1 MNCVGVAADG
11 RVVRFPAL
19 GPLSGDFASG
29 GGWLGIAALGAAMRG
44 RDGRGLRTSLEQLV
58 PRHFGL
64 ARPVQVVEA
73 FYARRLPQS
82 RLLEL
87 APLVFRAA
95 GDGDEASR
103 GLLDLLADEIV
114 AMATSALRRLRLTS
128 QRVDV
133 ILGGGNFRNDDP
145 VFSGRVCAG
154 IRAMAPGAGITVLDV
169 PPIAGAALLAFD
181 RAGASPSAKSRVRA
195 ELTHGR
201 MTRAALDSG
210 RLRDDAAR
218 LPHQ

>member
-44 RDGRGLRTSLEQLV
+44 RDRRGPRTSLERLI
-58 PRHFGL
+58 PSHFGL

-73 FYARRLPQS
+73 FYARRFPES

-87 APLVFRAA
+87 PPLVFRAA
-95 GDGDEASR
+95 GEGDEAAR
-103 GLLDLLADEIV
+103 RLLDLLADEIV

-128 QRVDV
+128 HRVEV
-133 ILGGGNFRNDDP
+133 VLGGGNFRNDVP
-145 VFSGRVCAG
+145 AFSDRVCAG
-154 IRAMAPGAGITVLDV
+154 IRAVAPGACISVLDV
-169 PPIAGAALLAFD
+169 PPIAGAALLALD
-181 RAGASPSAKSRVRA
+181 EAGATASAKRRARA

-201 MTRAALDSG
+201 MTRAALD
-210 RLRDDAAR
+210 AAR
-218 LPHQ
+218 LPH